1 MPLSE
6 FTNFEPA
13 RDAGEHRA
21 SARIRVSGWATV
33 TQTASPAYKARLFDL
48 STEGVSLFLDEQ
60 LSLRQTYHLAL
71 GGYRNGRMVALQ
83 VQALCLHATLV
94 GNSGFKHGFYFQEFR
109 QGNPADIEEFV
120 G

>member
-1 MPLSE
+1 MSE
-6 FTNFEPA
+6 FLDVATAPDIREL
-13 RDAGEHRA
+13 RT

-33 TQTASPAYKARLFDL
+33 AQTASPAFQARMFDL
-48 STEGVSLFLDEQ
+48 STEGVSLFLDDQ
-60 LSLRQTYHLAL
+60 LPLRQTYHLAL

-94 GNSGFKHGFYFQEFR
+94 GSSGFKHGFHFQNFR
-109 QGNPADIEEFV
+109 QGNPADIEAFL